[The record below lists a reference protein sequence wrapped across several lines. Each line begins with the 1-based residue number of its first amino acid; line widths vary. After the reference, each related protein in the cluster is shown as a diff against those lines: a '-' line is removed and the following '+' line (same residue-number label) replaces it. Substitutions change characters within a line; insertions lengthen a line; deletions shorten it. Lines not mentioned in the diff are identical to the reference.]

1 MSTSYMINFH
11 QFQAAMILF
20 IIYTCVVTSFVI
32 NFPQFQAAMILFIYT
47 CVVTSYVINFHQ
59 FQAAMIGMG
68 GTAIAQAITWATK
81 TLTAAIVKEVANVPP
96 PSR

>member
-1 MSTSYMINFH
+1 MMY
-11 QFQAAMILF
+11 
-20 IIYTCVVTSFVI
+20 CD
-32 NFPQFQAAMILFIYT
+32 
-47 CVVTSYVINFHQ
+47 

-96 PSR
+96 PSRYSNMYIGFVIQFLIVNFMTEKRTNQF

>member
-1 MSTSYMINFH
+1 MMY
-11 QFQAAMILF
+11 
-20 IIYTCVVTSFVI
+20 CD
-32 NFPQFQAAMILFIYT
+32 
-47 CVVTSYVINFHQ
+47 

-96 PSR
+96 PSRYSNMYIGLVI

>member
-1 MSTSYMINFH
+1 MILLFVSTSYM
-11 QFQAAMILF
+11 
-20 IIYTCVVTSFVI
+20 T
-32 NFPQFQAAMILFIYT
+32 
-47 CVVTSYVINFHQ
+47 NFHQ

-68 GTAIAQAITWATK
+68 GTAIAQAVTWATK